1 MDLLIVLL
9 ATGSAT
15 MVMTIFSHIL
25 SWYTDYVFNEAHLLN
40 LLFDNAKE
48 SNKRRKNINHINGW
62 LVHIAIGL
70 GMGIGLYFAFL
81 TPSLMNNLLKAIAWG
96 ILAGGLGIIGWLLL
110 FNVYG
115 KPEKT
120 SLKPFFVQLV
130 FAHILFTLVCFAVF
144 KFFH

>member
-9 ATGSAT
+9 ATISAT
-15 MVMTIFSHIL
+15 VVMTIFSHIVSL
-25 SWYTDYVFNEAHLLN
+25 NTEYIFNEAHLLN

-48 SNKRRKNINHINGW
+48 SNKRRENINHTYGW
-62 LVHIAIGL
+62 LVHLAIGL
-70 GMGIGLYFAFL
+70 GMAIGLYFAFL
-81 TPSLMNNLLKAIAWG
+81 TPLLMNNVLKAFSWG
-96 ILAGGLGIIGWLLL
+96 ILAGVLGIIGWFLL

-120 SLKPFFVQLV
+120 SLKHFFIQLV
-130 FAHILFTLVCFAVF
+130 FAHILFSLVCFGVF